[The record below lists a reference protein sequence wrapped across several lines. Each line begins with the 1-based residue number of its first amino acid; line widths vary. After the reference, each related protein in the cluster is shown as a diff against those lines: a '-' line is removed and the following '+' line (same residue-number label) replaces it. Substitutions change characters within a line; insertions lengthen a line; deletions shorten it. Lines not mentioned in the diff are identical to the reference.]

1 MPETTTAQTSAKPAV
16 DIDPPACFYL
26 GREYD
31 LKTKEMGKPVMYDA
45 HWLTTHGVVVGMTG
59 SGKTGLCVSILEEAA
74 LDSIPSIIV
83 DLKGDLT
90 NLFLQFPDMKAEDY
104 KPWLDPEVAKRKKLT
119 IDEMA
124 EQTAATWKKGLADW
138 YQQPER
144 IQRLKDCADWRIYT
158 PGSEVGRP
166 VSILQSLSAPKGN
179 LTREELNERVDS
191 TTTALLGLT
200 NITGDPLQS
209 KEHILVANLLLNAWL
224 KQQDM
229 DLTKIITQIQDPPIN
244 RIGAFEVDTF
254 YPQAERLKLAVSL
267 NNILASPSFATW
279 IMGEGLDFNKMMR
292 SPDGKPRQNIFYL
305 AHLEE
310 SQRMFFLTLLLSEFL
325 SWTRSQS
332 GTNSLR
338 ALLYVD
344 EVFGYLPPHPANPPS
359 KQPFLTLLKQAR
371 AFGVGVLLATQNPVD
386 LDYKALTNAGTW
398 FVGKLQTERDKA
410 RLLEGLQG
418 VANAAGTLAD
428 KSVLDK
434 TISALGNR
442 VFLMNCV
449 HEGKPRIMHTRWAL
463 SYLAGPMTRE
473 QLKRL
478 PASALKDDGTPAPAS
493 EGKKQAITLTKEGGC
508 SESNCPVAS
517 LPATTKFCGDC
528 GGRLVPKMQN
538 EEASFKRE
546 MQAQQTTNTVTEEN
560 SAPILNA
567 GVIQYYLAALPLAR
581 QPGQT
586 AASKLV
592 YQPYLMG
599 VGEVSLTNARAGVVL
614 DRTYRLLAEAPGAG
628 MATSWNDAQ
637 AFADGFVTAPDGGDA
652 AWLDLPKGLNDVKRQ
667 KDLNKEFADY
677 LYSNA
682 NETVYNNKSLSL
694 TSEKGETH
702 EQFIERCKATA
713 QKEAEQEAGDMF
725 RRKAE
730 KEAKTKKSAAEMAQA
745 QRDYN
750 MLSQQGTSLIGQI
763 FNWRKADQQAAQKTE
778 AGKRYYDAKS
788 QFDAAQKELNELT
801 EKVAEITEKWKS
813 KAFEELKEIKLAAK
827 KSDVK
832 VTQFGIAWVPFWK
845 VGERLIPAFAKPN

>member
-1 MPETTTAQTSAKPAV
+1 MPDTTNAQTSAKPVV

-31 LKTKEMGKPVMYDA
+31 LKTKELGKPVMYDA

-59 SGKTGLCVSILEEAA
+59 SGKTGLCVSLLEEAA

-428 KSVLDK
+428 KTVLDK

-449 HEGKPRIMHTRWAL
+449 HEGKPHIIHTRWAL

-478 PASALKDDGTPAPAS
+478 PASALKDEGTPEPAS
-493 EGKKQAITLTKEGGC
+493 EAKKQAITLTKEGGC
-508 SESNCPVAS
+508 TESNCPAGS

-528 GGRLVPKMQN
+528 GGRLVPKKQN
-538 EEASFKRE
+538 DEASFKRE
-546 MQAQQTTNTVTEEN
+546 MQAQQTTNAVTEES

-567 GVIQYYLAALPLAR
+567 GVIQYYLAALPLAS

-725 RRKAE
+725 SKKAE
-730 KEAKTKKSAAEMAQA
+730 KEAKTRKSADAMAQA

-763 FNWRKADQQAAQKTE
+763 FNWRKADQQAAQKSE
-778 AGKRYYDAKS
+778 AGKRYYDAKGE
-788 QFDAAQKELNELT
+788 FDAAQKELNELT

-813 KAFEELKEIKLAAK
+813 RAFEELKEIKLAAK

-845 VGERLIPAFAKPN
+845 VGERLIPAFAKPT